1 MKNITVDYGFDQL
14 TVIVVKVPELD
25 YERAIASLA
34 SEAVKETDVSS
45 WGRSVIIHEV
55 QDGVGLHTERW
66 AEVTFTNRTPAS
78 RRPADASG

>member
-25 YERAIASLA
+25 YQRAIASLA

-55 QDGVGLHTERW
+55 RDGVGGRTGW
-66 AEVTFTNRTPAS
+66 AEVTFTNRTPIS
-78 RRPADASG
+78 RQPADPPA